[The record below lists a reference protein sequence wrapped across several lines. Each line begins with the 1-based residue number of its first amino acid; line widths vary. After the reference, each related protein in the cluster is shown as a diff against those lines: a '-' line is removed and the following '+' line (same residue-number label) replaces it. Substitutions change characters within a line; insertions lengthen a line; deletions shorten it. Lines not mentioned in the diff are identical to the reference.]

1 MTKKEIATIPTGE
14 KNAIRVQL
22 VTRDETLVS
31 KALHFIDV
39 RHIFKGDSDEW
50 IFTKKGIH
58 MSLDVA
64 KEVTIALANAL
75 KQTT

>member
-22 VTRDETLVS
+22 VTRDEQY
-31 KALHFIDV
+31 FIDV
-39 RHIFKGDSDEW
+39 RHIFKDDFGKW
-50 IFTKKGIH
+50 IFTKKGVH
-58 MSLDVA
+58 MPPD
-64 KEVTIALANAL
+64 IANGVLLAIEEAL

>member
-22 VTRDETLVS
+22 VARDETIVS
-31 KALHFIDV
+31 KGLYFIDV
-39 RHIFKGDSDEW
+39 RHIFKDDFGKW
-50 IFTKKGIH
+50 IFTKKGVH
-58 MSLDVA
+58 MTPVVAYDVNKA
-64 KEVTIALANAL
+64 IAEAL